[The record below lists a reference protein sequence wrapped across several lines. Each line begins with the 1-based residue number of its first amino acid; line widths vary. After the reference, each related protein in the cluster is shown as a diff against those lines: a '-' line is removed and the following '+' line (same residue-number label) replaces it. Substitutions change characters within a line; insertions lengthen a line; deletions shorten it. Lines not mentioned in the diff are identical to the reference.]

1 MILIPTEIIMANI
14 PTAIVNPLISLLSDL
29 LVNPSAIRE
38 KPSTINENPKIN
50 KSTLAAAI
58 GYVNANPARLIVN
71 TPNPIVK
78 NRKL

>member
-1 MILIPTEIIMANI
+1 MKIPKLIKVP
-14 PTAIVNPLISLLSDL
+14 
-29 LVNPSAIRE
+29 
-38 KPSTINENPKIN
+38 
-50 KSTLAAAI
+50 LAADT

>member
-14 PTAIVNPLISLLSDL
+14 PTAIVNPLTNLLSDL

-38 KPSTINENPKIN
+38 NPSTINENPKIN
-50 KSTLAAAI
+50 KSTRAVAI